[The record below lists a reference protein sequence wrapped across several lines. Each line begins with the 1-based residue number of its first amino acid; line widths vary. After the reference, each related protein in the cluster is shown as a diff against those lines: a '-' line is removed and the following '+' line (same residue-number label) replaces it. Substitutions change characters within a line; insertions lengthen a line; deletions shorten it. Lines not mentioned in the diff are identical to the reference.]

1 MTGLDRCAM
10 LRADGWRKGLL
21 LLRRV
26 SGLYDGVSV
35 PEGLI
40 EAFEIFVPSTVPL
53 VATKA

>member
-1 MTGLDRCAM
+1 M